1 METNMN
7 DLDDYTII
15 LSEKF
20 RLEEL
25 KQLRKQ
31 KVDYDQ
37 ILKTIPI
44 DEIEKYLRRLKL
56 DNIKTKVHGIL

>member
-37 ILKTIPI
+37 ILKIIPV
-44 DEIEKYLRRLKL
+44 DEIERYLRKLKL